1 MIQRSVLLFP
11 DFPDIRD
18 IELIRS
24 RFDPAYTKIR
34 PHITLVFPFYSD
46 SSSEEIHR
54 AVQTCIT
61 GIPAFTLTL
70 HEISIKNTFLF
81 LLPSAGKDSIS
92 ALFHALYTG
101 YFSPYLPP
109 VLREEQFIPHMT
121 IGTCTAETGRQRILE
136 AKSLLGNYT
145 AWIDT
150 VYVETIEADSRSVIE
165 SRLTLCRRNT
175 E

>member
-11 DFPDIRD
+11 DFPDIGE
-18 IELIRS
+18 IEAIRS

-54 AVQTCIT
+54 AVQSCIT

-70 HEISIKNTFLF
+70 HEISVKNTFLF
-81 LLPSAGKDSIS
+81 LLPSAGSDSIT

-101 YFSPYLPP
+101 PFNAYLPSIF
-109 VLREEQFIPHMT
+109 RQEQFIPHMT
-121 IGTCTAETGRQRILE
+121 IGTCTGETGPQRLLE
-136 AKSLLGNYT
+136 ARSLLGNYT

-150 VYVETIEADSRSVIE
+150 VYIETIEADSRSVIE
-165 SRLTLCRRNT
+165 SKLILCGKNT
-175 E
+175 V